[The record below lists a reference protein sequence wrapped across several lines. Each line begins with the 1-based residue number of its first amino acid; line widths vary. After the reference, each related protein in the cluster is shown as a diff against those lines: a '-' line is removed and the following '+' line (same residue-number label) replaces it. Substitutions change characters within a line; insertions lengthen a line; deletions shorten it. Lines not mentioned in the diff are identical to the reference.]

1 MMFDNIR
8 LFLNKVV
15 HTMSSFFGGTTA
27 KNEFQSV
34 VSDEMSNAIDIWMN
48 LYKGKAPWLTKNKKS
63 LNLPAA
69 IASEIARL
77 VTLEM
82 KVEIKAPAGTNS
94 EKPNNSS
101 TRADYL
107 NEQLQPLLANIRTYC
122 EYACAGGGL
131 ILKPYVTSDKKI
143 AIDCVQATDF
153 LPISFD
159 SRGRITV
166 CKYVEHKKQG
176 DRWFHRVENHEYNNN
191 EIVITNEAYKSYNR
205 YELGVKVGLKEVPEW
220 SNLQEKQTIGN
231 VSKNLFGY
239 FKIPLGNTIDP
250 SSPLG
255 VSVYSRAI
263 GDIQDAD
270 EQYQRFVWEFEGGEL
285 AIDAAQNVFPTD
297 KKGKPIMPVGRE
309 RLFRPNNLD
318 NASTNELLK
327 VFSPTLRD
335 ASIKNGLNLNLQQ
348 IEFKC
353 GLAYGTISDPQ
364 VVEKTAEEIKNSKQR
379 SYSTVSDIQ
388 GALQTALIDV
398 IDAMDVYATLYNL
411 VEDGKYEVCFVWDD
425 SIVVNVE
432 NEKASDRNDVRLG
445 LMTKWEYRVKWYGED
460 KETAKSVLAAE
471 EAEKAKAQNPFNL
484 S

>member
-8 LFLNKVV
+8 LFFNKVV

-27 KNEFQSV
+27 KNEFQSI
-34 VSDEMSNAIDIWMN
+34 VSDEMSNAIDMWMD
-48 LYKGKAPWLTKNKKS
+48 LYKGNAPWIQHTKKS
-63 LNLPAA
+63 LGLPAA

-94 EKPNNSS
+94 GKPNNSS
-101 TRADYL
+101 ARADYL
-107 NEQLQPLLANIRTYC
+107 NEQLKPLLANIRLYC

-131 ILKPYVTSDKKI
+131 MLKPYVTNDKKI
-143 AIDCVQATDF
+143 AVDCVQATDF

-159 SRGRITV
+159 SRGRITS
-166 CKYVEHKKQG
+166 CKYAEHKKQG
-176 DRWFHRVENHEYNNN
+176 DRWFHRIEHHEYKDNQ
-191 EIVITNEAYKSYNR
+191 IIITNEAYKSYNR
-205 YELGVKVGLKEVPEW
+205 SELGVKVSLQEVPEW
-220 SNLQEKQTIGN
+220 SNLQEEQTIGN

-263 GDIQDAD
+263 DNIQDAD
-270 EQYQRFVWEFEGGEL
+270 EQWQRFMWEFEGGEL
-285 AIDAAQNVFPTD
+285 AIDAAQSVFSTD
-297 KKGKPIMPVGRE
+297 KKGKPIIPVGRE
-309 RLFRPNNLD
+309 RLFRTNNLD

-335 ASIKNGLNLNLQQ
+335 ASIKNGLNSILQK

-364 VVEKTAEEIKNSKQR
+364 VVEKTATEVENSKQR

-398 IDAMDVYATLYNL
+398 IDAMDIYATLYNL
-411 VEDGKYEVCFVWDD
+411 VEDGEYDVSFAWDD
-425 SIVVNVE
+425 SIVVDVE
-432 NEKASDRNDVRLG
+432 AAKTSDRNDVRLG
-445 LMTKWEYRVKWYGED
+445 LMAKWEYRVKWYNED
-460 KETAKSVLAAE
+460 EETAKAFVAAE
-471 EAEKAKAQNPFNL
+471 EKAKASAQNPFNL